1 MIMNDSNRVMI
12 ELNNFSVRYPMITAL
27 KNLDFQLLR
36 NETYAVIGPSVCGKT
51 TLLYALADLLPSNSS
66 KEGTCIRNEPLVIST
81 VLQDFGL
88 FPWKTVLE
96 NTLLPITLK
105 RKPTEKDIENA
116 RMILKHLKLDNH
128 EHQFPNSLS
137 GGQKQRVAIAR
148 SWLMS
153 PDILLLDEPF
163 SALDAITRE
172 GLQEEIVALYK
183 QSSSTILI
191 VTHSI
196 EEAVFVGKTILILSE
211 NGEIHAKIDNPSFG
225 LENARERTKYYDQ
238 CLAVRKLMK

>member
-1 MIMNDSNRVMI
+1 MIVNDSNRVMI
-12 ELNNFSVRYPMITAL
+12 ELNNFSVRYHMITAL
-27 KNLDFQLLR
+27 KNLDFQLMR
-36 NETYAVIGPSVCGKT
+36 NETYAVIGPSGCGKT
-51 TLLYALADLLPSNSS
+51 TLLYALADLLPSNSM
-66 KEGTCIRNEPLVIST
+66 KEGVCVRNEPLVIST

-96 NTLLPITLK
+96 NTLLPIKLK
-105 RKPTEKDIENA
+105 RKPTKKDIENA
-116 RMILKHLKLDNH
+116 QMILKHLKLNTH
-128 EHQFPNSLS
+128 EHQYPNSLS

-148 SWLMS
+148 SRLMS

-225 LENARERTKYYDQ
+225 LKNTREQTSYYDQ